1 LRTHALVYRSLYQ
14 RQARARAVCASSGI
28 RIMNEGFGQ
37 SELANRQSEIPQS
50 SFGWG
55 DDTLILRLVK
65 QRGRRIRGLRGLSAA
80 SRQPYSG
87 ETTARRQGYDLGAH

>member
-1 LRTHALVYRSLYQ
+1 
-14 RQARARAVCASSGI
+14 VCASSGI

-65 QRGRRIRGLRGLSAA
+65 QRGRPERRAIAEPRTRNSNSGWPAIWLS
-80 SRQPYSG
+80 
-87 ETTARRQGYDLGAH
+87 